1 MSVALTRTLLFS
13 WASSLFPKV
22 IDTLHCISEIQ
33 GLSNILATKEHSSDT
48 AFRMFRRQLFH
59 SSLSMILDPL
69 KLAMTSPEVVKFGDG
84 YYRRVIYGLGPYI
97 ADYEE
102 QALLA
107 CIVRGWCARC
117 QATRKNLDDDALL
130 QCREF
135 TEALLREAA
144 NSLAILWDEYGIVG
158 DLVPFTN
165 DFPHADIH
173 QLIAPDILHQLI
185 KGCFKDHLVDWVE
198 TYLKTQYGTKE
209 AERIL
214 DDIDRRIA
222 AIAPFTGLRRF
233 PQGRGFKQW
242 TGDDSKA
249 LMKVYLPAIKGHV
262 PAEIVRTFRAFLEFS
277 YLFNAIGQMLLTNQR
292 LDKLVSCRIDFASRG
307 MLEGTCLSAKLQ
319 SLRYLAPAFSTSNSG
334 GAPGSVGE
342 PAPLTHS
349 DAQPSPPVA
358 STQADNEEGIPDD
371 LPMSLTGHVE
381 LARTRQGKRARTI
394 EALAVE
400 IGVPNL
406 GSLLSQFLFYQQ
418 HPNDRR
424 EPAEIPLTDCPR
436 FEGSISVFNSASARF
451 YAPSDLSGLGGMRT
465 EFIRS
470 APLWRN
476 EAPRYDCVFVG
487 TNSTDPSE
495 TGMQAYE
502 VARVF
507 SFFSF
512 KYKGVRYPCAVIRWF
527 DKIGD
532 GPDED
537 TGMWMVRPSFLPNRS
552 PNFSIIH
559 TDAIYRAVHLIPVY
573 GDQFISRDIRP
584 HHSYDTFHAFYV
596 NKYAD
601 HHAFEIAG

>member
-1 MSVALTRTLLFS
+1 M
-13 WASSLFPKV
+13 
-22 IDTLHCISEIQ
+22 
-33 GLSNILATKEHSSDT
+33 
-48 AFRMFRRQLFH
+48 
-59 SSLSMILDPL
+59 
-69 KLAMTSPEVVKFGDG
+69 
-84 YYRRVIYGLGPYI
+84 
-97 ADYEE
+97 
-102 QALLA
+102 
-107 CIVRGWCARC
+107 GWCARC

-130 QCREF
+130 RCREF

-165 DFPHADIH
+165 DFPRADIH

-198 TYLKTQYGTKE
+198 TYLKTRYGTKE

-222 AIAPFTGLRRF
+222 AVAPFTGLRRF

-277 YLFNAIGQMLLTNQR
+277 YLVRRHVITEQTLKDIEDTLTRFHCYREIFKNGDIPVVTTFSLPHQHAAKHYPELIRLFGAPNGLCSSITKCKHIKAVKEPYRRSNKFNAIGQMLLTNQR
-292 LDKLVSCRIDFASRG
+292 LDKLASCRIDFASRG

-406 GSLLSQFLFYQQ
+406 GSLLSQFFFYQQ

-573 GDQFISRDIRP
+573 AIYFS
-584 HHSYDTFHAFYV
+584 
-596 NKYAD
+596 
-601 HHAFEIAG
+601 